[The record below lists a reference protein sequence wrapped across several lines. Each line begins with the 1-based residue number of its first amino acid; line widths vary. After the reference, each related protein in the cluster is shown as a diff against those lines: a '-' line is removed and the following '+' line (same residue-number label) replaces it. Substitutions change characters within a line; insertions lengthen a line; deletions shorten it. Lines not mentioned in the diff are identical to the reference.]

1 MCFHSWK
8 RHKPCDKAS
17 HGERLTPQPTFRF
30 NKTVCLQLIF
40 LGSWLQI
47 YWYEAFLFEFSDE
60 RLRNTLVDKVLWNLE
75 HPSSD
80 PQHQHQ
86 KLGVATQPCNPNCGQ
101 QTEERHAL
109 PGQHVCPISKIQVQ
123 KEPAS
128 KTKGGQG
135 TGSPDKSACN
145 ANLRSIPGTPAGRR
159 ELSAKGCPLTST
171 HHGGHAS
178 ICVHILDDK

>member
-86 KLGVATQPCNPNCGQ
+86 KQVWPRSPVILTVDSRQKNSMHSQNSMSVPSV
-101 QTEERHAL
+101 RSRYRKSL
-109 PGQHVCPISKIQVQ
+109 PQ
-123 KEPAS
+123 KQ
-128 KTKGGQG
+128 KGG
-135 TGSPDKSACN
+135 
-145 ANLRSIPGTPAGRR
+145 R
-159 ELSAKGCPLTST
+159 ELVHLIKVLAMQTWGPSLEPQLGEENWVPKVALWPLHTMADMHLYVCT
-171 HHGGHAS
+171 Y
-178 ICVHILDDK
+178 